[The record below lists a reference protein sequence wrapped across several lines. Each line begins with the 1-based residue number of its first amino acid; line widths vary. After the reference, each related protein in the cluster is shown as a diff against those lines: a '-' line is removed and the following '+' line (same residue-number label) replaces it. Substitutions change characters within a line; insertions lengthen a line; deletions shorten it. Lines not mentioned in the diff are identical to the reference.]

1 MAKGPYLGCSS
12 PRASGLWPGFESP
25 FCALAVTMHFHDH
38 DIDHGVFHIWL
49 AADGI
54 KAFLPDTGLDPVAKA
69 LEDGCIC
76 HILRASHARGCLCA
90 RSTAWP
96 VQTSACPR
104 LLALHR
110 QACPDSSG
118 PSVPTAC
125 RLMLFFPWR
134 YRSTRGEFSTDP
146 SGNCARRLLRP
157 LNSLLFLGPPP
168 SHRPLWQADRSSGK
182 KTPTPFYGSG
192 RGWQVLA
199 TGVFSAGARS
209 ATFPGNGCWCRR
221 GGIWRP
227 PSARGAARCWC

>member
-1 MAKGPYLGCSS
+1 
-12 PRASGLWPGFESP
+12 
-25 FCALAVTMHFHDH
+25 MHFHDH

-54 KAFLPDTGLDPVAKA
+54 KAFLPDTGLGPVAKA

-76 HILRASHARGCLCA
+76 QILRASHARGCLCA

-157 LNSLLFLGPPP
+157 PNSLLFLSVAAIAQAALAGG
-168 SHRPLWQADRSSGK
+168 SQLRKENAHSFLWERAQ
-182 KTPTPFYGSG
+182 
-192 RGWQVLA
+192 L
-199 TGVFSAGARS
+199 AGAGDGR
-209 ATFPGNGCWCRR
+209 FQRWCSLSHFSR
-221 GGIWRP
+221 
-227 PSARGAARCWC
+227 